1 MKSLNIKQNR
11 IRRIVRAINRPTI
24 AGTVPDNGPVAS
36 EKEMLKKIEYLTEI
50 GATYICVTY
59 INIYLQLANIL
70 I

>member
-36 EKEMLKKIEYLTEI
+36 EKEMLKKNRIFLTEI
-50 GATYICVTY
+50 GAKYVY
-59 INIYLQLANIL
+59 V
-70 I
+70 